1 MKYNFDWKPEYGLST
16 CTITYKNHEFIGTA
30 NCHSDDND
38 MMSERT
44 GSFIAE
50 SRAYRKYMQYVR
62 DCELRP
68 ALNALKHT
76 YDIMK
81 QSKYFDE
88 KSHEAQVIRK
98 QIKYYEDELHM
109 IRRALY
115 TEAQYLREY
124 IANKDLVYKRIRKA
138 NQQQ

>member
-1 MKYNFDWKPEYGLST
+1 
-16 CTITYKNHEFIGTA
+16 
-30 NCHSDDND
+30 
-38 MMSERT
+38 
-44 GSFIAE
+44 
-50 SRAYRKYMQYVR
+50 
-62 DCELRP
+62 
-68 ALNALKHT
+68 
-76 YDIMK
+76 MK

-124 IANKDLVYKRIRKA
+124 IANNDLVYKRIRKA